1 MFIFLLTF
9 MDDITKKFSE
19 EFYEL
24 GKKHMAETIWN
35 VPALA
40 FFIDQRWF
48 TCDQLQELIRA
59 IEEIKWSDYESFDD
73 SDRSDELREF
83 RDND

>member
-1 MFIFLLTF
+1 
-9 MDDITKKFSE
+9 MDTLVAKFSD

-24 GKKHMAETIWN
+24 GKKHMAETLWE

-40 FFIDQRWF
+40 YFIDQRGF

-59 IEEIKWSDYESFDD
+59 IEDIKWSDYDVGFDD
-73 SDRSDELREF
+73 SDRSDELRES
-83 RDND
+83 RED